1 MGEGW
6 NRFVLATRTEIA
18 AASPVAMLGGAA
30 GMALAVAASAT
41 LDTQQSKQQLRLLLF
56 FTDILSGPAVQDQT
70 SDGSD
75 RAIGDSRGRQ
85 PRGPCWLLLL
95 RPDPRARR
103 HSCKQLQP
111 AASSS
116 TAAVHTSMYA
126 SSQSVGS

>member
-30 GMALAVAASAT
+30 GMALAASA
-41 LDTQQSKQQLRLLLF
+41 TQQSKQQLRLLLF

-116 TAAVHTSMYA
+116 TAAVRTSVHTSMYA
-126 SSQSVGS
+126 SSQSVQL

>member
-30 GMALAVAASAT
+30 GMALAASA
-41 LDTQQSKQQLRLLLF
+41 TQQSKQLRLLLF

-85 PRGPCWLLLL
+85 PRALL
-95 RPDPRARR
+95 
-103 HSCKQLQP
+103 
-111 AASSS
+111 AA
-116 TAAVHTSMYA
+116 AAQA
-126 SSQSVGS
+126 